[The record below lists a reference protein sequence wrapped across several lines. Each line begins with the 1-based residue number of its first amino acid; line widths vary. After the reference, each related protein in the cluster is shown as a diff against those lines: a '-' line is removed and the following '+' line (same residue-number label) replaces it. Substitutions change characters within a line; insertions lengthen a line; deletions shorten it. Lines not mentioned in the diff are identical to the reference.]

1 MRSRGCRRRWSGR
14 VQVPPVR
21 TRCAGADCPWLQA
34 RGSPGV
40 GSSSVQW
47 LGAQVPGLAV
57 EEALL
62 LALGCLPDLPAPSL
76 IFPTPFSDDTS
87 CSSLKVLKPVK
98 EIFQQ

>member
-14 VQVPPVR
+14 LQVPPVR

-47 LGAQVPGLAV
+47 LGAQVPGLAG
-57 EEALL
+57 EEALIIIQKPLL
-62 LALGCLPDLPAPSL
+62 LALNVFNLNDRHF
-76 IFPTPFSDDTS
+76 IFEFGKNKIKI
-87 CSSLKVLKPVK
+87 L
-98 EIFQQ
+98 